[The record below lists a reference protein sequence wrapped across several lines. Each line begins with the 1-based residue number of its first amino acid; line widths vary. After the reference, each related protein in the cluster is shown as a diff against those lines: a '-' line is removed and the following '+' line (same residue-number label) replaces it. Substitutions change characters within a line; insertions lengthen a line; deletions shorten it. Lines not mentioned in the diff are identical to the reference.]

1 MIEDGN
7 VEDEFWSNVPDG
19 RLDKFRASRRRHPVT
34 PRPAARPA
42 GTRSHG
48 DHTGAIPVIPAGDL
62 TGDLPGG
69 LVDDEAVDTPVVVA
83 HRPSISHVDP
93 LLRRVGVLAIVVAL
107 LVPVAL
113 ALRSSGSDTAVPAT
127 AAEAASTA
135 AAGTEA
141 SAVAAADAS
150 VDPWA
155 AIDVD
160 ALPPAVPVNPD
171 PTTADTEAST
181 TAGDQ
186 QADATAAASTVAA
199 TVPKVAQTQAK
210 TTTASACAKKYTVAS
225 GDAWIL
231 IANRAHVTVKS
242 LLAVNN
248 ATTSTALYPGRSIC
262 LPAGA
267 TTPKAPTATTVA
279 KAPTTTAPKPTTT
292 TAAPKP
298 TKTYTKAQVAQII
311 RDIWPDNLEDKAI
324 AIATRESN
332 LTPGV
337 RNYCCYGL
345 FQIYYKV
352 HKSWL
357 ANLGITSAEQLYD
370 PKTNAYA
377 AYVMYLRSGGW
388 GPWSL

>member
-1 MIEDGN
+1 MGENSN

-19 RLDKFRASRRRHPVT
+19 RLERFRAARR
-34 PRPAARPA
+34 PRTTAPREATRPA

-48 DHTGAIPVIPAGDL
+48 DHTGSIPVVTAPARAA
-62 TGDLPGG
+62 
-69 LVDDEAVDTPVVVA
+69 EAARGP
-83 HRPSISHVDP
+83 IGHVDP

-113 ALRSSGSDTAVPAT
+113 AMRSSSTDSTAPAT
-127 AAEAASTA
+127 ADAATLLT
-135 AAGTEA
+135 AGTDA
-141 SAVAAADAS
+141 VQAPDTSA
-150 VDPWA
+150 DPWA

-160 ALPPAVPVNPD
+160 ALPPAVPVSPD
-171 PTTADTEAST
+171 LATTAAPSSAAGS

-186 QADATAAASTVAA
+186 QGEATIAASTVAA
-199 TVPKVAQTQAK
+199 ANVPKVARAQAK
-210 TTTASACAKKYTVAS
+210 STTATVCAAKYTIAS

-231 IANRAHVTVKS
+231 IANRAKVSLTS

-248 ATTSTALYPGRSIC
+248 ATASTALYPGRSIC

-267 TTPKAPTATTVA
+267 TTPKAPTTTTKPAA
-279 KAPTTTAPKPTTT
+279 KAPTTTAPKAPTTT
-292 TAAPKP
+292 TPKP
-298 TKTYTKAQVAQII
+298 AKTYTKAQVTQII

-332 LTPGV
+332 LTPAV
-337 RNYCCYGL
+337 RNYCCFGL

-357 ANLGITSAEQLYD
+357 ATIGITSAEQLYD
-370 PKTNAYA
+370 PKINTYA
-377 AYVMYLRSGGW
+377 AYVMYQRSGW
-388 GPWSL
+388 GPWAL